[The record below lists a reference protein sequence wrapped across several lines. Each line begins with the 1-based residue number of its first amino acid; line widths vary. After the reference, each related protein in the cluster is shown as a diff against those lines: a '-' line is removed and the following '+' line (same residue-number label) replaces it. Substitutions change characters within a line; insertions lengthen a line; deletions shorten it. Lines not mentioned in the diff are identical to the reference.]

1 MVPKTSNYYRIW
13 QLLQF
18 DKEDVLSIYFYAIL
32 NGLLQLSVPV
42 GIQAIIGFVM
52 GAAMVTSIYVLIFLV
67 VLSVLIVGIL
77 QINQMKIIEKI
88 QQKIYTRFAFEFVD
102 KISKLDLYQND
113 AYYLPEKVNRFF
125 DTIIVQKGFSKLL
138 LDVPVALIQIIFGL
152 ILLSFYN
159 PLFIIIGLIFV
170 IILWSIL
177 SITGQKG
184 LETNALE
191 SNFKYETISWIQ
203 ELARIRSF
211 KLSQD
216 SGLDFKKA
224 DEIIVEYLKAR
235 TRHFQVLLLQYKSLV
250 GFKVVITFSLLG
262 GGVLLLVN
270 QRLNI
275 GEFVAAE
282 IIIISILTAT
292 ERLIKSLDIVYDVI
306 TGLNK
311 LNSVTELPSEKFGT
325 IPYQKQ
331 SVKLELID
339 FEFAYPNGRKLI
351 KNSSMCILPETMVCL
366 SGEENSGK
374 STMLKVL
381 SGIYGNYQG
390 SFLLNEIPINNYNME
405 SLRQE
410 MGVLL
415 NADDIFPG
423 TILENIT
430 MGRDIKPE
438 KILEISEKIGFENLM
453 KNSPFGFETPIDI
466 LGKNLSKSMIK
477 KIMLLRAFCH
487 EPKLLILEEPWLELE
502 ESKSMIIDYL
512 ASKPNNATIIVST
525 NDKFFTSKC
534 DEVYQIKNGKLTKK

>member
-138 LDVPVALIQIIFGL
+138 LDVPVALIQIVFGL

-224 DEIIVEYLKAR
+224 DEIIVQYLKAR

-331 SVKLELID
+331 AVKLELID

-351 KNSSMCILPETMVCL
+351 KNSSMCILPETIVCL

>member
-1 MVPKTSNYYRIW
+1 MVPKTSNYYRLW

-67 VLSVLIVGIL
+67 VMSVLIVGIL

-102 KISKLDLYQND
+102 KISKLDLYHND

-138 LDVPVALIQIIFGL
+138 LDVPVALIQIVFGL

-224 DEIIVEYLKAR
+224 DHIIVQYLKAR

-250 GFKVVITFSLLG
+250 AFKVVITFSLLG

-282 IIIISILTAT
+282 IIIISILSAT

-311 LNSVTELPSEKFGT
+311 LKSVTELPAEKFGT
-325 IPYQKQ
+325 IPYQPQ
-331 SVKLELID
+331 SIKLDLID
-339 FEFAYPNGRKLI
+339 FEFAYPNGRKLF
-351 KNSSMCILPETMVCL
+351 KNSTISILPETMVCL
-366 SGEENSGK
+366 SGEANSGK
-374 STMLKVL
+374 STMLKIL

-410 MGVLL
+410 MGVFL

-423 TILENIT
+423 TIWENIT

-525 NDKFFTSKC
+525 NDKFFASKC

>member
-1 MVPKTSNYYRIW
+1 MVPKTSSYYRIW

-138 LDVPVALIQIIFGL
+138 LDVPVALIQIVFGL

-224 DEIIVEYLKAR
+224 DEIIVQYLKAR

>member
-138 LDVPVALIQIIFGL
+138 LDVPVALIQIVFGL

-224 DEIIVEYLKAR
+224 DEIIVQYLKAR

>member
-1 MVPKTSNYYRIW
+1 MVPKTSNYYRLW

-67 VLSVLIVGIL
+67 VMSVLIVGIL

-102 KISKLDLYQND
+102 KISKLDLYHND

-138 LDVPVALIQIIFGL
+138 LDVPVALIQIVFGL

-224 DEIIVEYLKAR
+224 DHIIVQYLKAR

-250 GFKVVITFSLLG
+250 AFKVVITFSLLG

-282 IIIISILTAT
+282 IIIISILSAT

-311 LNSVTELPSEKFGT
+311 LKSVTELPAEKFGT
-325 IPYQKQ
+325 IPYQTQ
-331 SVKLELID
+331 SIKLDLID
-339 FEFAYPNGRKLI
+339 FEFAYPNGRKLF
-351 KNSSMCILPETMVCL
+351 KNSTISILPETMVCL
-366 SGEENSGK
+366 SGEANSGK
-374 STMLKVL
+374 STMLKIL

-410 MGVLL
+410 MGVFL

-423 TILENIT
+423 TIWENIT

-525 NDKFFTSKC
+525 NDKFFASKC

>member
-1 MVPKTSNYYRIW
+1 MVPKTSNYYRLW

-67 VLSVLIVGIL
+67 VMSVLIVGIL

-138 LDVPVALIQIIFGL
+138 LDVPVALIQIVFGL

-203 ELARIRSF
+203 ELARIKSF

-224 DEIIVEYLKAR
+224 DHIIVQYLKAR

-250 GFKVVITFSLLG
+250 AFKVVITFSLLG

-282 IIIISILTAT
+282 IIIISILSAT

-311 LNSVTELPSEKFGT
+311 LKSVTELPAEKFGT
-325 IPYQKQ
+325 IPYQPQ
-331 SVKLELID
+331 SIKLDLID
-339 FEFAYPNGRKLI
+339 FEFAYPNGRKLF
-351 KNSSMCILPETMVCL
+351 KNSTISILPETMVCM
-366 SGEENSGK
+366 SGEANSGK
-374 STMLKVL
+374 STMLKIL
-381 SGIYGNYQG
+381 SGMYGNYQG

-410 MGVLL
+410 MGVFL

-423 TILENIT
+423 TIWENIT

-525 NDKFFTSKC
+525 NDKFFASKC

>member
-1 MVPKTSNYYRIW
+1 MVPKTSNYYRLW

-67 VLSVLIVGIL
+67 VMSVLIVGIL

-138 LDVPVALIQIIFGL
+138 LDVPVALIQIVFGL

-203 ELARIRSF
+203 ELARIKSF

-224 DEIIVEYLKAR
+224 DDVIVQYLKAR

-250 GFKVVITFSLLG
+250 AFKVVITFSLLG

-282 IIIISILTAT
+282 IIIISILSAT

-311 LNSVTELPSEKFGT
+311 LKSVTELPAEKFGT
-325 IPYQKQ
+325 IPYQPQ
-331 SVKLELID
+331 SIKLDLID
-339 FEFAYPNGRKLI
+339 FEFAYPNGRKLF
-351 KNSSMCILPETMVCL
+351 KNSTISILPETMVCM
-366 SGEENSGK
+366 SGEANSGK
-374 STMLKVL
+374 STMLKIL
-381 SGIYGNYQG
+381 SGMYGNYQG

-410 MGVLL
+410 MGVFL

-423 TILENIT
+423 TIWENIT

-525 NDKFFTSKC
+525 NDKFFASKC

>member
-1 MVPKTSNYYRIW
+1 MVPKTSSYYRIW

-18 DKEDVLSIYFYAIL
+18 EKEDVLSIYFYAIL